1 MYQKEQDQ
9 FLNWN
14 VIYISKH
21 LQIQVMYY
29 NTISVLKKQRLA
41 LLSLFSYV
49 YLSIHLSAHLLTLL
63 NCDGQTCTS
72 HADTLVIRPPI
83 LVD

>member
-1 MYQKEQDQ
+1 MAHVSERTGPIFKLE
-9 FLNWN
+9 F

-49 YLSIHLSAHLLTLL
+49 YLSIRLSAHLLKLL
-63 NCDGQTCTS
+63 TVMG
-72 HADTLVIRPPI
+72 RPVLHMLTI
-83 LVD
+83 SS